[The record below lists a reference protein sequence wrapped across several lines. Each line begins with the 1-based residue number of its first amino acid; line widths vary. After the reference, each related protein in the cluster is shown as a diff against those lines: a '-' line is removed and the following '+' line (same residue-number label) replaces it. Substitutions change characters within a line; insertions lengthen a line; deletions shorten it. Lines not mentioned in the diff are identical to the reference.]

1 MLYQEN
7 YDANILSTNIS
18 SKFSLTSDELRKI
31 NSSLSINGIAVLNNF
46 IDDGT
51 ITALQRDSELSLNP
65 NLDLSQ
71 IAKINILRTSSKATT
86 ECHQPFLLSEA
97 AVKLVT
103 NKTLLSVIEN
113 YLNINCFIHHALFQ
127 KSTPLNVPAVD
138 WHVDTGSNKILN
150 GNVRLPDKRLR
161 MIVYLSNVENGGL
174 SYCLNT
180 REAAELFMS
189 LPLDSTFPLNKIPSD
204 AKRFVNIKGK
214 AGTIVFFD
222 AHGLHRPDP
231 PLTTRMVLNT
241 WFARADFSGKTA
253 ANLINLNY
261 IPSENFDSS
270 RIFLSASK
278 ADMHSFITKNKN
290 KNKIMILMDKFLNTL
305 NK

>member
-1 MLYQEN
+1 MVYKKN
-7 YDANILSTNIS
+7 YDLKIIHTNIS
-18 SKFSLTSDELRKI
+18 SGLSLNNDELNQI

-46 IDDGT
+46 IDDNLVS
-51 ITALQRDSELSLNP
+51 ALQFDSDISLHP
-65 NLDLSQ
+65 HLDLSQ
-71 IAKINILRTSSKATT
+71 IAKINLFRTSTKATI

-103 NKTLLSVIEN
+103 NKILLSVIEN
-113 YLNINCFIHHALFQ
+113 YLTNNCIIHHALFQ
-127 KSTPLNVPAVD
+127 KSMPIKTPAVD

-150 GNVRLPDKRLR
+150 GNVRLPDQRLR

-180 REAAELFMS
+180 REAAKYFMS
-189 LPLDSTFPLNKIPSD
+189 LPLDSKFPLNELPID
-204 AKRFVNIKGK
+204 HERFINIKGK
-214 AGTIVFFD
+214 AGTIILFD
-222 AHGLHRPDP
+222 AHGLHRPEP
-231 PLTTRMVLNT
+231 PLTTRIVLNS

-253 ANLINLNY
+253 MNLVNLNY
-261 IPSENFDSS
+261 IPDENFANS

-278 ADMHSFITKNKN
+278 SGFNGLLTNNRNKSKIFIE
-290 KNKIMILMDKFLNTL
+290 KFLNIF